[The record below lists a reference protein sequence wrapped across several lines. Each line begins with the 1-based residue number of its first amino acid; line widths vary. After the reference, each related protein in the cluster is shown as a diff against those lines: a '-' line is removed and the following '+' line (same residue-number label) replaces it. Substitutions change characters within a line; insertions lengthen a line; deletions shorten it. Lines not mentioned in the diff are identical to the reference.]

1 MSTLLWGTKPI
12 HHGDFY
18 CLNCLHSSR
27 TENKFKS
34 NVKICKNK
42 DFCGIVMP
50 TEKNKI
56 LKFNQYMKSDKMSYI
71 IYADL
76 ESLIKN
82 IDRYE
87 NNTEN
92 SSTTKIGENIL
103 CGLKVFLVDIQ
114 CQQFGDLII

>member
-1 MSTLLWGTKPI
+1 MK
-12 HHGDFY
+12 
-18 CLNCLHSSR
+18 
-27 TENKFKS
+27 
-34 NVKICKNK
+34 KICKYK

-50 TEKNKI
+50 AEKNKI

-114 CQQFGDLII
+114 CQQFGDLIIQKTSRLYIAEKTV